1 MARRRDDAGSS
12 SRGRQV
18 VMVMV
23 VGGEWRGACLAVAL
37 LRQQELL
44 KPFIALCPLGAL
56 CSRTPYSVRD
66 ACTRAQLREIVR
78 RAESRAAVAHY

>member
-1 MARRRDDAGSS
+1 
-12 SRGRQV
+12 V

-23 VGGEWRGACLAVAL
+23 VGGGWRGAYLAVAL
-37 LRQQELL
+37 LRQQALL
-44 KPFIALCPLGAL
+44 KPFVAFCPLGGPAVAPAP
-56 CSRTPYSVRD
+56 CTVRD